1 MSDTST
7 HRSPCPDPAHTILV
21 VEDNP
26 QAAKLLSLSLT
37 RAGYEVL
44 LASTGNTALELARR
58 CQPRAITLDILLPDR
73 DGWEVLAELK
83 ASPRTRKI
91 PVVIVSVL
99 DQPALGFRLGA
110 SDYLVKP
117 VERSVLLHALKRCV
131 SRDKDRA
138 CRKVMVVHTN
148 PDALHLLA
156 MIVSREDYEVTQAL
170 GPEEAALL
178 AARIHPDLVVTDLL
192 AGGMD
197 YFSLLEWLRA
207 APETTR
213 IPVLALSRRGTEQQA
228 RAEDRVEFVLI
239 QDDDMIE
246 ERLLAAISL
255 LFAQDK
261 PAGEES

>member
-1 MSDTST
+1 MGKPST
-7 HRSPCPDPAHTILV
+7 DRTPCPDPANAILV

-37 RAGYEVL
+37 GAGYAVL
-44 LASTGNTALELARR
+44 HAANGTTALELASR
-58 CQPRAITLDILLPDR
+58 CHPKAITLDILLPDR

-83 ASPRTRKI
+83 ASPRTRDI

-99 DQPALGFRLGA
+99 DQQTLGFRLGA

-117 VERSVLLHALKRCV
+117 VERNALLHALKRCV
-131 SRDKDRA
+131 ARGGDEDRTS
-138 CRKVMVVHTN
+138 RKVMVVHTD
-148 PDALHLLA
+148 PDELHLLA
-156 MIVSREDYEVTQAL
+156 MIVGQENYDVIQAL

-197 YFSLLEWLRA
+197 YFALLEWLRA
-207 APETTR
+207 APETTD
-213 IPVLALSRRGTEQQA
+213 IPVLALSRLAQKHA
-228 RAEDRVEFVLI
+228 RAEDHIEFVLV
-239 QDDDMIE
+239 QEDDMVE

-255 LFAQDK
+255 LFKQQ
-261 PAGEES
+261 AGES